1 MPKIYID
8 KEVCKGCGLCL
19 YFCPKGIFEISR
31 QRNKKG
37 YNFVEAKYP
46 EKCILCKNCEIN
58 CPDLAIYVEGD

>member
-37 YNFVEAKYP
+37 YNFIEAKYP